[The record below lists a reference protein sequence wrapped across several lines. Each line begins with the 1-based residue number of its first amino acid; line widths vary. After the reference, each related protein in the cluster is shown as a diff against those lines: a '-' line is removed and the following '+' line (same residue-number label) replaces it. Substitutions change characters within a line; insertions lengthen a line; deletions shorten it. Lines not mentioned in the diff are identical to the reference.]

1 MIQSLVLSFLLGGI
15 IVLTFA
21 LVDEKI
27 YQEHQ
32 FSFIFLLSTFVLLF
46 ESLLVFL
53 DVTLVSNIRLS
64 DLNMLLWPVYL
75 YPYYH
80 YANRMNYL
88 CTIFYSFFTY
98 LAVEGTAT
106 FLTIIVSSV
115 LGDALVAAYSIVYN
129 MCIRLVSLGIILKLI
144 DLFEFDFTPF
154 YEKEFEKYLKR
165 LICVYFA
172 IFVVINFALWISEQA
187 QFKNFGSMLAT
198 ICFFFFNGTN
208 LFSTCFKCLSI

>member
-1 MIQSLVLSFLLGGI
+1 MIQSLILSFLLGGI

-53 DVTLVSNIRLS
+53 DVTLFSNIRLS

-115 LGDALVAAYSIVYN
+115 IGDAVVAAYSIVYN
-129 MCIRLVSLGIILKLI
+129 MCIRLLSLGIILKLI

-172 IFVVINFALWISEQA
+172 IFVVINFA
-187 QFKNFGSMLAT
+187 
-198 ICFFFFNGTN
+198 
-208 LFSTCFKCLSI
+208 

>member
-1 MIQSLVLSFLLGGI
+1 MIQSLILSFLLGGI

-32 FSFIFLLSTFVLLF
+32 FAFIFLLSTFVLLF

-53 DVTLVSNIRLS
+53 DVTLFSNIRLS

-80 YANRMNYL
+80 YANRTNRL
-88 CTIFYSFFTY
+88 CAIFYSFFTY

-106 FLTIIVSSV
+106 FLTIIVSS
-115 LGDALVAAYSIVYN
+115 
-129 MCIRLVSLGIILKLI
+129 
-144 DLFEFDFTPF
+144 
-154 YEKEFEKYLKR
+154 
-165 LICVYFA
+165 IC
-172 IFVVINFALWISEQA
+172 SD
-187 QFKNFGSMLAT
+187 
-198 ICFFFFNGTN
+198 
-208 LFSTCFKCLSI
+208 

>member
-1 MIQSLVLSFLLGGI
+1 MFQSLVLSFLLGGV

-27 YQEHQ
+27 YQEHR
-32 FSFIFLLSTFVLLF
+32 FIFIFLLSTFVLLF

-53 DVTLVSNIRLS
+53 DVTLFSGIRLS

-80 YANRMNYL
+80 YANRNNRL
-88 CTIFYSFFTY
+88 CSIFYSFFTY

-115 LGDALVAAYSIVYN
+115 LGDAVVEAYSIIYN
-129 MCIRLVSLGIILKLI
+129 MFIRLVS
-144 DLFEFDFTPF
+144 
-154 YEKEFEKYLKR
+154 
-165 LICVYFA
+165 
-172 IFVVINFALWISEQA
+172 
-187 QFKNFGSMLAT
+187 
-198 ICFFFFNGTN
+198 
-208 LFSTCFKCLSI
+208 

>member
-75 YPYYH
+75 
-80 YANRMNYL
+80 
-88 CTIFYSFFTY
+88 
-98 LAVEGTAT
+98 
-106 FLTIIVSSV
+106 
-115 LGDALVAAYSIVYN
+115 
-129 MCIRLVSLGIILKLI
+129 
-144 DLFEFDFTPF
+144 
-154 YEKEFEKYLKR
+154 
-165 LICVYFA
+165 
-172 IFVVINFALWISEQA
+172 
-187 QFKNFGSMLAT
+187 
-198 ICFFFFNGTN
+198 
-208 LFSTCFKCLSI
+208 